1 MPRRVTPR
9 HVAPRH
15 PAPPRPTPRR
25 AVQTPL
31 MSTKYHDAYLTGGC
45 WSPTRP
51 GVFYLIRK
59 DGMLSVW
66 DYNLQQYVS
75 IYCTFTIKF

>member
-1 MPRRVTPR
+1 
-9 HVAPRH
+9 
-15 PAPPRPTPRR
+15 
-25 AVQTPL
+25 

-75 IYCTFTIKF
+75 NILYYYYNPQQYSITYSM